1 MRYPGMD
8 SLDDLTDLR
17 LLSLGGSTITLGGLF
32 TALVILVLA
41 WVFARVVRAGLERL
55 EGRARVGRAS
65 IYIVQRVVT
74 YAIILAGVL
83 VALTNLGLNLSSLA
97 VFAGALG
104 VGLGLGLQ
112 GIVREFVSGLVLI
125 FERHA
130 NIGDYVELENGTRGE
145 IVEVGPRAAR
155 IKTNDNV
162 DVIVP
167 NSRLVETQV
176 INWTL
181 RGDTRR
187 IHVPFSAAY
196 GSDKNKVRDVV
207 LEAARAVP
215 FTLPD
220 TETRRTQ
227 VWLTGFGDS
236 ALNFELVV
244 WPTIDAVKRPAA
256 MQAAYAWA
264 IEDALTRACIEIPFP
279 QMDVRLRSLFGREQ
293 EQALDALRLERTA
306 EAETEEQPP
315 TRNDAA
321 EDLMASAKAAAEAKS
336 KLSHDDVEGR
346 AEAEIAPKG

>member
-1 MRYPGMD
+1 MD
-8 SLDDLTDLR
+8 SLNDLTDLR
-17 LLSLGGSTITLGGLF
+17 LLSLGGSAVTLGGLL

-41 WVFARVVRAGLERL
+41 WVLARVVGAGLERL
-55 EGRARVGRAS
+55 RGRARVGRSS
-65 IYIVQRVVT
+65 IYIVQRLVT
-74 YAIILAGVL
+74 YAIVLAGVL
-83 VALTNLGLNLSSLA
+83 VALTNLGINLTSLA

-112 GIVREFVSGLVLI
+112 GIVREFVSGLVVI

-130 NIGDYVELENGTRGE
+130 NVGDFIELENGTRGL
-145 IVEVGPRAAR
+145 IVEVGPRATR

-162 DVIVP
+162 DIIIP
-167 NSRLVETQV
+167 NSKLIENQV
-176 INWTL
+176 TNWTL
-181 RGDTRR
+181 KGDTRR

-196 GSDKNKVRDVV
+196 GADKNQVREVV

-215 FTLPD
+215 FTLAD

-264 IEDALTRACIEIPFP
+264 IEDALTRAGIEIPFP
-279 QMDVRLRSLFGREQ
+279 QMDIRLRSLFGRE
-293 EQALDALRLERTA
+293 EEKALDALRLERA
-306 EAETEEQPP
+306 PETEPP
-315 TRNDAA
+315 EEIPPANNDAA
-321 EDLMASAKAAAEAKS
+321 DDLMANAKAAEQAKS
-336 KLSHDDVEGR
+336 RVAKDDHEGR
-346 AEAEIAPKG
+346 AEAEIAPPG

>member
-1 MRYPGMD
+1 MD
-8 SLDDLTDLR
+8 SLNDVTGLR
-17 LLSLGGSTITLGGLF
+17 LLSLGGSTITLGGVF
-32 TALVILVLA
+32 TALLILVLA
-41 WVFARVVRAGLERL
+41 WFFARVVRAGLERL
-55 EGRARVGRAS
+55 ERRARVGRAS

-74 YAIILAGVL
+74 YAIVLAGVL

-112 GIVREFVSGLVLI
+112 GIIREFVSGLVLI

-130 NIGDYVELENGTRGE
+130 NVGDFIELENGTRGE

-162 DVIVP
+162 DVIIP
-167 NSRLVETQV
+167 NSKLVENQV

-181 RGDTRR
+181 KGETRR
-187 IHVPFSAAY
+187 IHVPFGAAY
-196 GSDKNKVRDVV
+196 GSDKTKVREVV

-220 TETRRTQ
+220 TPTRRTQ

-236 ALNFELVV
+236 SLNFELVV
-244 WPTIDAVKRPAA
+244 WPTLDAVKRPAA

-264 IEDALTRACIEIPFP
+264 IEDALTRAGIEIPFP
-279 QMDVRLRSLFGREQ
+279 QMDVRFRSLFGRE
-293 EQALDALRLERTA
+293 EEEALTALRLERPP
-306 EAETEEQPP
+306 EAQPEADTP
-315 TRNDAA
+315 PSRNDAA
-321 EDLMASAKAAAEAKS
+321 EDLMSSAKAAAAAKARI
-336 KLSHDDVEGR
+336 HPDDHEGR

>member
-1 MRYPGMD
+1 MD
-8 SLDDLTDLR
+8 SLNDITGLR
-17 LLSLGGSTITLGGLF
+17 LLSLGGSTITLGGVF
-32 TALVILVLA
+32 TALLILVIA
-41 WVFARVVRAGLERL
+41 WFFARVVRAGLERL
-55 EGRARVGRAS
+55 EGRAKVGRAS

-74 YAIILAGVL
+74 YAIVLAGAL

-130 NIGDYVELENGTRGE
+130 NVGDYIELENGTRGE

-155 IKTNDNV
+155 IKTNDNF
-162 DVIVP
+162 DVNIP
-167 NSRLVETQV
+167 NSRLVESQV

-181 RGDTRR
+181 KGETRR
-187 IHVPFSAAY
+187 IHVPFGAAY
-196 GSDKNKVRDVV
+196 GSDKTKVREVV

-236 ALNFELVV
+236 SLNFELVV
-244 WPTIDAVKRPAA
+244 WPTLDAVKRPAA

-264 IEDALTRACIEIPFP
+264 IEDALTRSGIEIPFP
-279 QMDVRLRSLFGREQ
+279 QMDVRFRSLFGRE
-293 EQALDALRLERTA
+293 EDQALDALRLERQPESGP
-306 EAETEEQPP
+306 EADSPP

-321 EDLMASAKAAAEAKS
+321 EDLMANARAAAEAKARI
-336 KLSHDDVEGR
+336 HPDDKEGR
-346 AEAEIAPKG
+346 AEAEAAPQS